1 MPERRTFRLISQ
13 EVRQRAIDHIWTV
26 PDGFTCVVQEPTRN
40 LEMNSKFHATCSEL
54 EKLKV
59 EWFGKPRTASEW
71 KVLLVSGHAI
81 ATRDEYPELVKGLEG
96 ETINI
101 RESTANMS
109 KSRGSS
115 LISYAE
121 AFLEDHRP

>member
-1 MPERRTFRLISQ
+1 MDRRTFRLISN

-26 PDGFTCVVQEPTRN
+26 PDGFVCIVQEPTRN
-40 LEMNSKFHATCSEL
+40 LEMNAKFHAICTEL

-59 EWFGKPRTASEW
+59 EWFGKPRKSAEW

-81 ATRDEYPELVKGLEG
+81 TTREEYPELVKGLEG
-96 ETINI
+96 ETINL
-101 RESTANMS
+101 RESTADMS

-115 LISYAE
+115 LISYSE
-121 AFLEDHRP
+121 AFLENNRP